1 MQQKGLFRVMKS
13 LTTEQ
18 TPHSGLLK
26 WVCVIILLA
35 IGIAANAYFEQIAG
49 ALRAIGWIVLL
60 AACAAIAAMTAQ
72 GKAVIAFSKD
82 ARLELRKV
90 VWPSRQETTQ
100 TTLMVIVLVI
110 VMSLILWG
118 IDTFLMW
125 AIGWMTGQRG

>member
-1 MQQKGLFRVMKS
+1 MKS

-18 TPHSGLLK
+18 TPQRGLLK
-26 WVCVIILLA
+26 WAGVIVLLIA
-35 IGIAANAYFEQIAG
+35 GIVANAYFAQVAG
-49 ALRAIGWIVLL
+49 AIRAIGWIVLL

-72 GKAVIAFSKD
+72 GKAIIAFSKD

-90 VWPSRQETTQ
+90 VWPSRQETMQ
-100 TTLMVIVLVI
+100 TTLMVLVLVI

-125 AIGWMTGQRG
+125 AIAWMTGQRG

>member
-1 MQQKGLFRVMKS
+1 MKS

-18 TPHSGLLK
+18 RPQSELWK
-26 WVCVIILLA
+26 WVCVVLLLA
-35 IGIAANAYFEQIAG
+35 IGIAANTYFAQVPG
-49 ALRAIGWIVLL
+49 AVRAIGWIVLL
-60 AACAAIAAMTAQ
+60 AACAAVAAMTAQ

>member
-1 MQQKGLFRVMKS
+1 MKS

-18 TPHSGLLK
+18 TPQSGLWK
-26 WVCVIILLA
+26 WVCVVLLLV
-35 IGIAANAYFEQIAG
+35 IGIAANTYFAQVAG

-90 VWPSRQETTQ
+90 VWPSRLETTQ

>member
-1 MQQKGLFRVMKS
+1 MKS

-18 TPHSGLLK
+18 TPPSATLK
-26 WVCVIILLA
+26 WVCVVLLLVA
-35 IGIAANAYFEQIAG
+35 GIAANTYFAQIPG

-60 AACAAIAAMTAQ
+60 AACAAIAAMTTQ
-72 GKAVIAFSKD
+72 GKAMIAFAKD

-90 VWPSRQETTQ
+90 VWPSRKETTQ
-100 TTLMVIVLVI
+100 TTIMVIVLVI
-110 VMSLILWG
+110 IMSLILWG

>member
-1 MQQKGLFRVMKS
+1 MKS

-18 TPHSGLLK
+18 APQSDRLK
-26 WVCVIILLA
+26 WVGVVLLLVIA
-35 IGIAANAYFEQIAG
+35 IAVNAYFAQIPG
-49 ALRAIGWIVLL
+49 ALRAIGWIILL
-60 AACAAIAAMTAQ
+60 GASAAIVAMTTQ

-90 VWPSRQETTQ
+90 VWPSRKETTQ

>member
-1 MQQKGLFRVMKS
+1 
-13 LTTEQ
+13 
-18 TPHSGLLK
+18 
-26 WVCVIILLA
+26 
-35 IGIAANAYFEQIAG
+35 
-49 ALRAIGWIVLL
+49 
-60 AACAAIAAMTAQ
+60 MTAQ

-90 VWPSRQETTQ
+90 VWPSRPETTQ

>member
-1 MQQKGLFRVMKS
+1 MKS

-18 TPHSGLLK
+18 TPQSDRGK
-26 WVCVIILLA
+26 WVCVVLLLVV
-35 IGIAANAYFEQIAG
+35 GIAANVYFAQVAG

-60 AACAAIAAMTAQ
+60 GACAAIAAMTAK

>member
-1 MQQKGLFRVMKS
+1 MKS

-18 TPHSGLLK
+18 TPPSDALK
-26 WVCVIILLA
+26 WVSVVLLLIIA
-35 IGIAANAYFEQIAG
+35 IAANAYFAQIPG

-60 AACAAIAAMTAQ
+60 AASGAIAAMTAR

-90 VWPSRQETTQ
+90 VWPSRKETTQ